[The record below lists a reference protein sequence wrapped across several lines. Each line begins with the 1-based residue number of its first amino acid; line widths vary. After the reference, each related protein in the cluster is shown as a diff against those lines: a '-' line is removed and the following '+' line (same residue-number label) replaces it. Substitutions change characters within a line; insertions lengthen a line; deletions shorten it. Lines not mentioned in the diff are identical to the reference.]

1 MERQIRCPAGLT
13 ALFWRY
19 LLTTGAVILALAV
32 LWWLGM
38 SILIQMQFVYPAST
52 AADGVDDLVYEL
64 EAGAITPEEIPYY
77 YRWAVFDRSRQVMD
91 PGNMN
96 RRQLSYAE
104 SALAGDSIRHGIFY
118 AQYHRMV
125 ELPTGE
131 TCVVQYD
138 YSMPY
143 GLESL
148 QTHLPE
154 FQTCAILVLLGSW
167 LLTGILLTKHFAGLL
182 RRDAAL
188 LTTAAQTI
196 ARQRLDT
203 PLEGRARV
211 REFGQTLTAME
222 QLRVSL
228 AQSLESQWAME
239 QQRQLELA
247 ALTHDLK
254 TPLTVISGNAEL
266 LQEDQ
271 LEPAQQE
278 MVDAILRSAVRLQ
291 EYTAQL
297 RAMTLPDAAPEAK
310 ESVTLDALAESW
322 KEIGQSLC
330 VGKQIDFV
338 CDPVP
343 AVEAEVYRASLDRAV
358 SNLLDNAARYT
369 PPGGQISLAVSAEQ
383 NSIAI
388 AVEDTGPGFSAEALA
403 KGGEAFFTSDAA
415 RPREGHLGLGLF
427 LVRQTARRH
436 GGALDLSNIGR
447 GAKAALTFPR
457 RPE

>member
-19 LLTTGAVILALAV
+19 LLTTGAAILALAV
-32 LWWLGM
+32 LWWLGLSVLM
-38 SILIQMQFVYPAST
+38 QMKFVYPAGT
-52 AADGVDDLVYEL
+52 AADGVGELAYEL

-77 YRWAVFDRSRQVMD
+77 YRWAVFDRSHKLMD

-96 RRQLSYAE
+96 RLQLSYAA

-118 AQYHRMV
+118 AQYHQMV
-125 ELPTGE
+125 ELPAGE
-131 TCVVQYD
+131 ICVVQYD

-154 FQTCAILVLLGSW
+154 FQTCAIVVLLGSW

-188 LTTAAQTI
+188 LTAAAQTI

-211 REFGQTLTAME
+211 REFGQTLAAME

-266 LQEDQ
+266 LQEDH

-291 EYTAQL
+291 EYAAQL
-297 RAMTLPDAAPEAK
+297 RAITLPEAAPEAK
-310 ESVTLDALAESW
+310 ETVALAALAEGW
-322 KEIGQSLC
+322 KGIGQSLC
-330 VGKQIDFV
+330 AAKQISFV
-338 CDPVP
+338 CGPAP
-343 AVEAEVYRASLDRAV
+343 AVQAEVYRASLDRAV
-358 SNLLDNAARYT
+358 SNLLDNAVRYT
-369 PPGGQISLAVSAEQ
+369 PPGGQVTLAVSADKD
-383 NSIAI
+383 SVVI

-436 GGALDLSNIGR
+436 GGALDLSNTGR

>member
-1 MERQIRCPAGLT
+1 M
-13 ALFWRY
+13 FWRY

-52 AADGVDDLVYEL
+52 VADGVDDLVYEL

-118 AQYHRMV
+118 AQYQRMV

-330 VGKQIDFV
+330 AGKQIDFV

-403 KGGEAFFTSDAA
+403 KGGEAFFTSNAS
-415 RPREGHLGLGLF
+415 RPQEGHLGLGLF
-427 LVRQTARRH
+427 FARQTARRH
-436 GGALDLSNIGR
+436 GGTLELANTGR
-447 GAKAALTFPR
+447 GAKVTLTFPR
-457 RPE
+457 PLE

>member
-1 MERQIRCPAGLT
+1 MEKRMKRPAGLT
-13 ALFWRY
+13 VLFWRY

-32 LWWLGM
+32 LWWLGLSVLM
-38 SILIQMQFVYPAST
+38 QMKFVYPAST
-52 AADGVDDLVYEL
+52 AADGIDNLVYEL
-64 EAGAITPEEIPYY
+64 EAGARTPEEIPYY

-96 RRQLSYAE
+96 RRQLSYAK

-131 TCVVQYD
+131 ICVVQYD

-148 QTHLPE
+148 QAHLPE
-154 FQTCAILVLLGSW
+154 FQTCAILVLLVSW
-167 LLTGILLTKHFAGLL
+167 LLTGILLTRHFAGLL

-188 LTTAAQTI
+188 LTAAAQTI

-330 VGKQIDFV
+330 AGKQIDFV

-403 KGGEAFFTSDAA
+403 KGGEAFFTSDSS
-415 RPREGHLGLGLF
+415 RPQEGHLGLGLF
-427 LVRQTARRH
+427 FVRQTARKH
-436 GGALDLSNIGR
+436 GGSLQLSNTGR
-447 GAKAALTFPR
+447 GAKAVLTFPT
-457 RPE
+457 

>member
-1 MERQIRCPAGLT
+1 M
-13 ALFWRY
+13 FWRY

-104 SALAGDSIRHGIFY
+104 SALAGDSIRYGIFY

-330 VGKQIDFV
+330 AGKQIDFV

-403 KGGEAFFTSDAA
+403 KGGEAFFTSNAS
-415 RPREGHLGLGLF
+415 RPQEGHLGLGLF
-427 LVRQTARRH
+427 FARQTARRH
-436 GGALDLSNIGR
+436 GGTLELANTGR
-447 GAKAALTFPR
+447 GAKVTLTFPR
-457 RPE
+457 PLE

>member
-1 MERQIRCPAGLT
+1 MEKRMKRPAGLT
-13 ALFWRY
+13 VLFWRY
-19 LLTTGAVILALAV
+19 LLTTGTVILALAV
-32 LWWLGM
+32 LWWLGLSVLM
-38 SILIQMQFVYPAST
+38 QMKFVYPAST

-64 EAGAITPEEIPYY
+64 EAGARTPEGIPYY

-96 RRQLSYAE
+96 RRQLSYAK

-131 TCVVQYD
+131 ICVVQYD

-148 QTHLPE
+148 QAHLPE

-188 LTTAAQTI
+188 LTAAAQTI

-203 PLEGRARV
+203 PLEGQTRV
-211 REFGQTLTAME
+211 REFGQTLAAME

-266 LQEDQ
+266 LQEDH
-271 LEPAQQE
+271 LEPTQQE
-278 MVDAILRSAVRLQ
+278 MVDAIFRSAVRLQ
-291 EYTAQL
+291 EYAGQL
-297 RAMTLPDAAPEAK
+297 RAMTLPDAAPEVK
-310 ESVTLDALAESW
+310 ETVALDTLAEGW
-322 KEIGQSLC
+322 KGIGQSLC
-330 VGKQIDFV
+330 AVKQIGFV
-338 CDPVP
+338 CGPVP
-343 AVEAEVYRASLDRAV
+343 AAEAEVYRASLDRAV
-358 SNLLDNAARYT
+358 SNLLDNAVRYT
-369 PPGGQISLAVSAEQ
+369 RPGGQVSLAVSVEQ
-383 NSIAI
+383 NTISI

-403 KGGEAFFTSDAA
+403 KGGQAFFTSDAS
-415 RPREGHLGLGLF
+415 RPQEGHLGLGLF
-427 LVRQTARRH
+427 FVRQTARKH
-436 GGALDLSNIGR
+436 GGSLQLFNTGR
-447 GAKAALTFPR
+447 GAKAVLTFPT
-457 RPE
+457 

>member
-1 MERQIRCPAGLT
+1 M
-13 ALFWRY
+13 FWRY

-104 SALAGDSIRHGIFY
+104 SALAGDSIRYGIFY

-297 RAMTLPDAAPEAK
+297 RAMTLSDAAPEAK

-330 VGKQIDFV
+330 AGKQIDFV

-403 KGGEAFFTSDAA
+403 KGGEAFFTSNAS
-415 RPREGHLGLGLF
+415 RPQEGHLGLGLF
-427 LVRQTARRH
+427 FARQTARRH
-436 GGALDLSNIGR
+436 GGTLELANTGR
-447 GAKAALTFPR
+447 GAKVTLTFPR
-457 RPE
+457 PLE

>member
-1 MERQIRCPAGLT
+1 M
-13 ALFWRY
+13 FWRY

-52 AADGVDDLVYEL
+52 VADGVDDLVYEL

-104 SALAGDSIRHGIFY
+104 SALAGDSIRYGIFY

-330 VGKQIDFV
+330 AGKQIDFV

-403 KGGEAFFTSDAA
+403 KGGEAFFTSNAS
-415 RPREGHLGLGLF
+415 RPQEGHLGLGLF
-427 LVRQTARRH
+427 FARQTARRH
-436 GGALDLSNIGR
+436 GGTLELANTGR
-447 GAKAALTFPR
+447 GAKVTLTFPR
-457 RPE
+457 PLE

>member
-1 MERQIRCPAGLT
+1 M
-13 ALFWRY
+13 FWRY

-228 AQSLESQWAME
+228 ALSLESQWAME

-330 VGKQIDFV
+330 AGKQIDFV

-403 KGGEAFFTSDAA
+403 KGGEAFFTSNAS
-415 RPREGHLGLGLF
+415 RPQEGHLGLGLF
-427 LVRQTARRH
+427 FARQTARRH
-436 GGALDLSNIGR
+436 GGTLELANTGR
-447 GAKAALTFPR
+447 GAKVTLTFPR
-457 RPE
+457 PLE

>member
-52 AADGVDDLVYEL
+52 VADGVDDLVYEL

-104 SALAGDSIRHGIFY
+104 SALAGDSIRYGIFY

-330 VGKQIDFV
+330 AGKQIDFV

-403 KGGEAFFTSDAA
+403 KGGEAFFTSNAS
-415 RPREGHLGLGLF
+415 RPQEGHLGLGLF
-427 LVRQTARRH
+427 FARQTARRH
-436 GGALDLSNIGR
+436 GGTLELANTGR
-447 GAKAALTFPR
+447 GAKVTLTFPR
-457 RPE
+457 PLE

>member
-1 MERQIRCPAGLT
+1 M
-13 ALFWRY
+13 FWRY

-330 VGKQIDFV
+330 AGKQIDFV

-403 KGGEAFFTSDAA
+403 KGGEAFFTSNAS
-415 RPREGHLGLGLF
+415 RPQEGHLGLGLF
-427 LVRQTARRH
+427 FARQTARRH
-436 GGALDLSNIGR
+436 GGTLELANTGR
-447 GAKAALTFPR
+447 GAKVTLTFPR
-457 RPE
+457 PLE

>member
-1 MERQIRCPAGLT
+1 M
-13 ALFWRY
+13 
-19 LLTTGAVILALAV
+19 
-32 LWWLGM
+32 
-38 SILIQMQFVYPAST
+38 QMKFVYPAST
-52 AADGVDDLVYEL
+52 AADGIDNLVYEL
-64 EAGAITPEEIPYY
+64 EAGARTPEEIPYY

-131 TCVVQYD
+131 ICVVQYD

-148 QTHLPE
+148 QAHLPE

-188 LTTAAQTI
+188 LTAAAQTI

-211 REFGQTLTAME
+211 REFGQTLAAME

-254 TPLTVISGNAEL
+254 TPS
-266 LQEDQ
+266 
-271 LEPAQQE
+271 P
-278 MVDAILRSAVRLQ
+278 S
-291 EYTAQL
+291 
-297 RAMTLPDAAPEAK
+297 
-310 ESVTLDALAESW
+310 SVGT
-322 KEIGQSLC
+322 
-330 VGKQIDFV
+330 
-338 CDPVP
+338 
-343 AVEAEVYRASLDRAV
+343 
-358 SNLLDNAARYT
+358 
-369 PPGGQISLAVSAEQ
+369 Q
-383 NSIAI
+383 NCC
-388 AVEDTGPGFSAEALA
+388 
-403 KGGEAFFTSDAA
+403 
-415 RPREGHLGLGLF
+415 
-427 LVRQTARRH
+427 RRT
-436 GGALDLSNIGR
+436 N
-447 GAKAALTFPR
+447 
-457 RPE
+457 

>member
-1 MERQIRCPAGLT
+1 M
-13 ALFWRY
+13 FWRY

-77 YRWAVFDRSRQVMD
+77 YRWAVFDRSRQVVD

-104 SALAGDSIRHGIFY
+104 SALAGDSIRYGIFY

-330 VGKQIDFV
+330 AGKQIDFV

-403 KGGEAFFTSDAA
+403 KGGEAFFTSNAS
-415 RPREGHLGLGLF
+415 RPQEGHLGLGLF
-427 LVRQTARRH
+427 FARQTARRH
-436 GGALDLSNIGR
+436 GGTLELANTGR
-447 GAKAALTFPR
+447 GAKVTLTFPR
-457 RPE
+457 PLE

>member
-1 MERQIRCPAGLT
+1 M
-13 ALFWRY
+13 FWRY

-52 AADGVDDLVYEL
+52 VADGVDDLVYEL

-104 SALAGDSIRHGIFY
+104 SALAGDSIRYGIFY

-330 VGKQIDFV
+330 AGKQIDFV
-338 CDPVP
+338 YDPVP

-403 KGGEAFFTSDAA
+403 KGGEAFFTSNAS
-415 RPREGHLGLGLF
+415 RPQEGHLGLGLF
-427 LVRQTARRH
+427 FARQTARRH
-436 GGALDLSNIGR
+436 GGTLELANTGR
-447 GAKAALTFPR
+447 GAKVTLTFPR
-457 RPE
+457 PLE

>member
-1 MERQIRCPAGLT
+1 M
-13 ALFWRY
+13 FWRY

-278 MVDAILRSAVRLQ
+278 MVEAILRSAARLQ
-291 EYTAQL
+291 SYATQL

-310 ESVTLDALAESW
+310 ETVALDALAEGW
-322 KEIGQSLC
+322 KGIGQSLC
-330 VGKQIDFV
+330 AVKQIDFV

-343 AVEAEVYRASLDRAV
+343 AVEAEVYHASLDRAV
-358 SNLLDNAARYT
+358 SNLLDNAVRYT
-369 PPGGQISLAVSAEQ
+369 SPGGQVSLAVSAEG
-383 NSIAI
+383 NAVII
-388 AVEDTGPGFSAEALA
+388 AVEDTGPGFSSEALA
-403 KGGEAFFTSDAA
+403 KGEEAFFTSDAS
-415 RPREGHLGLGLF
+415 RPQEGHLGLGLF
-427 LVRQTARRH
+427 FARQTARRH
-436 GGALDLSNIGR
+436 GGTLELANTGR
-447 GAKAALTFPR
+447 GAKVTLTFPR
-457 RPE
+457 PLE

>member
-1 MERQIRCPAGLT
+1 M
-13 ALFWRY
+13 FWRY

-52 AADGVDDLVYEL
+52 VADGVDDLVYEL

-330 VGKQIDFV
+330 AGKQIDFV

-403 KGGEAFFTSDAA
+403 KGGEAFFTSNAS
-415 RPREGHLGLGLF
+415 RPQEGHLGLGLF
-427 LVRQTARRH
+427 FARQTARRH
-436 GGALDLSNIGR
+436 GGTLELANTGR
-447 GAKAALTFPR
+447 GAKVTLTFPR
-457 RPE
+457 PLE

>member
-1 MERQIRCPAGLT
+1 M
-13 ALFWRY
+13 FWRY

-330 VGKQIDFV
+330 AGKQIDFV

-369 PPGGQISLAVSAEQ
+369 PPGGQISLAGRVPVGPPA
-383 NSIAI
+383 
-388 AVEDTGPGFSAEALA
+388 AV
-403 KGGEAFFTSDAA
+403 
-415 RPREGHLGLGLF
+415 PRS
-427 LVRQTARRH
+427 R
-436 GGALDLSNIGR
+436 
-447 GAKAALTFPR
+447 
-457 RPE
+457 

>member
-1 MERQIRCPAGLT
+1 M
-13 ALFWRY
+13 FWRY

-211 REFGQTLTAME
+211 REFGQTLTAMD

-330 VGKQIDFV
+330 AGKQIDFV

-403 KGGEAFFTSDAA
+403 KGGEAFFTSNAS
-415 RPREGHLGLGLF
+415 RPQEGHLGLGLF
-427 LVRQTARRH
+427 FARQTARRH
-436 GGALDLSNIGR
+436 GGTLELANTGR
-447 GAKAALTFPR
+447 GAKVTLTFPR
-457 RPE
+457 PLE

>member
-52 AADGVDDLVYEL
+52 AADEVDDLVYEL

-196 ARQRLDT
+196 ARPRLDT

-330 VGKQIDFV
+330 AGKQIDFV

-403 KGGEAFFTSDAA
+403 KGGEAFFTSNAS
-415 RPREGHLGLGLF
+415 RPQEGHLGLGLF
-427 LVRQTARRH
+427 FARQTARRH
-436 GGALDLSNIGR
+436 GGTLELANTGR
-447 GAKAALTFPR
+447 GAKVTLTFPR
-457 RPE
+457 PLE

>member
-1 MERQIRCPAGLT
+1 M
-13 ALFWRY
+13 FWRY

-330 VGKQIDFV
+330 AGKQIDFV

-369 PPGGQISLAVSAEQ
+369 PPGGQVYLAALAEE

-388 AVEDTGPGFSAEALA
+388 AVEDTGPGFSAEALS
-403 KGGEAFFTSDAA
+403 KGGEAFFTSDAS

-427 LVRQTARRH
+427 FVRQTARRH
-436 GGALDLSNIGR
+436 GGTLELANTGR
-447 GAKAALTFPR
+447 GAKVTLTFPL
-457 RPE
+457 E

>member
-167 LLTGILLTKHFAGLL
+167 MLTGILLTKHFAGLL

-211 REFGQTLTAME
+211 REFGQTLAAME

-330 VGKQIDFV
+330 AGKQIDFV

-415 RPREGHLGLGLF
+415 RPQEGHLGLGLF

-436 GGALDLSNIGR
+436 GGALELSNTGR
-447 GAKAALTFPR
+447 GAKVTLTFPR
-457 RPE
+457 PLE

>member
-1 MERQIRCPAGLT
+1 M
-13 ALFWRY
+13 FWRY

-52 AADGVDDLVYEL
+52 VADGVDDLVYEL

-330 VGKQIDFV
+330 AGKQIDFV
-338 CDPVP
+338 YDPVP

-403 KGGEAFFTSDAA
+403 KGGEAFFTSNAS
-415 RPREGHLGLGLF
+415 RPQEGHLGLGLF
-427 LVRQTARRH
+427 FARQTARRH
-436 GGALDLSNIGR
+436 GGTLELANTGR
-447 GAKAALTFPR
+447 GAKVTLTFPR
-457 RPE
+457 PLE

>member
-1 MERQIRCPAGLT
+1 M
-13 ALFWRY
+13 FWRY

-330 VGKQIDFV
+330 AGKQIDFV

-388 AVEDTGPGFSAEALA
+388 AVEDTGPGFSAEVLA
-403 KGGEAFFTSDAA
+403 KGGEAFFTSNAS
-415 RPREGHLGLGLF
+415 RPQEGHLGLGLF
-427 LVRQTARRH
+427 FARQTARRH
-436 GGALDLSNIGR
+436 GGTLELANTGR
-447 GAKAALTFPR
+447 GAKVTLTFPR
-457 RPE
+457 PLE

>member
-1 MERQIRCPAGLT
+1 M
-13 ALFWRY
+13 FWRY

-297 RAMTLPDAAPEAK
+297 RAMTLPD
-310 ESVTLDALAESW
+310 
-322 KEIGQSLC
+322 
-330 VGKQIDFV
+330 
-338 CDPVP
+338 
-343 AVEAEVYRASLDRAV
+343 VEAEVYRASLDRAV

-403 KGGEAFFTSDAA
+403 KGGEAFFTSNAS
-415 RPREGHLGLGLF
+415 RPQEGHLGLGLF
-427 LVRQTARRH
+427 FARQTARRH
-436 GGALDLSNIGR
+436 GGTLELANTGR
-447 GAKAALTFPR
+447 GAKVTLTFPR
-457 RPE
+457 PLE

>member
-1 MERQIRCPAGLT
+1 MEKRMRRPAGLT
-13 ALFWRY
+13 VLFWRY
-19 LLTTGAVILALAV
+19 LLTTSAVILALAV
-32 LWWLGM
+32 LWWLGLNVLM
-38 SILIQMQFVYPAST
+38 QMKFVYPAGT
-52 AADGVDDLVYEL
+52 AAYGVDDLVYNL

-77 YRWAVFDRSRQVMD
+77 YRWAIFDRSHKLMD

-96 RRQLSYAE
+96 RLQLSYAE

-118 AQYHRMV
+118 AQYHRVV

-131 TCVVQYD
+131 ICVVQYD

-148 QTHLPE
+148 QNRLPE
-154 FQTCAILVLLGSW
+154 FQTCAILILLGSW
-167 LLTGILLTKHFAGLL
+167 LLTGILLTRHFASLL

-188 LTTAAQTI
+188 LTAAAQTI

-211 REFGQTLTAME
+211 REFGQTLAAMD
-222 QLRVSL
+222 QLRISL
-228 AQSLESQWAME
+228 AQSLERQWGME

-278 MVDAILRSAVRLQ
+278 MVDAILRSADRLQ
-291 EYTAQL
+291 SYAAQL
-297 RAMTLPDAAPEAK
+297 RAMTLPDAVPEEK
-310 ESVTLDALAESW
+310 EPISLDALAESW
-322 KEIGQSLC
+322 KEMGQSLC
-330 VGKQIDFV
+330 TVKRIDFV
-338 CDPVP
+338 SGPVP
-343 AVEAEVYRASLDRAV
+343 DSEVEVYRASLDRAV
-358 SNLLDNAARYT
+358 VNLLDNAVRYT
-369 PPGGQISLAVSAEQ
+369 PAGGQISLSVTAEKDAV
-383 NSIAI
+383 AI

-403 KGGEAFFTSDAA
+403 KGGQAFFTSDAS
-415 RPREGHLGLGLF
+415 RPQEGHLGLGLF
-427 LVRQTARRH
+427 FVRQTARKH
-436 GGALDLSNIGR
+436 GGTLELANTGR
-447 GAKAALTFPR
+447 GARVVLTLPA
-457 RPE
+457 

>member
-1 MERQIRCPAGLT
+1 M
-13 ALFWRY
+13 FWRY

-52 AADGVDDLVYEL
+52 AADEVDDLVYEL

-330 VGKQIDFV
+330 AGKQIDFV

-403 KGGEAFFTSDAA
+403 KGGEAFFTSNAS
-415 RPREGHLGLGLF
+415 RPQEGHLGLGLF
-427 LVRQTARRH
+427 FARQTARRH
-436 GGALDLSNIGR
+436 GGTLELANTGR
-447 GAKAALTFPR
+447 GAKVTLTFPR
-457 RPE
+457 PLE

>member
-1 MERQIRCPAGLT
+1 M
-13 ALFWRY
+13 FWRY

-278 MVDAILRSAVRLQ
+278 MVGAILRSAVRLQ

-330 VGKQIDFV
+330 AGKQIDFV

-403 KGGEAFFTSDAA
+403 KGGEAFFTSNAS
-415 RPREGHLGLGLF
+415 RPQEGHLGLGLF
-427 LVRQTARRH
+427 FARQTARRH
-436 GGALDLSNIGR
+436 GGTLELANTGR
-447 GAKAALTFPR
+447 GAKVTLTFPR
-457 RPE
+457 PLE

>member
-1 MERQIRCPAGLT
+1 M
-13 ALFWRY
+13 FWRY

-330 VGKQIDFV
+330 AGKQIDFV

-388 AVEDTGPGFSAEALA
+388 AVEDTGSGFSAEALA
-403 KGGEAFFTSDAA
+403 KGGEAFFTSNAS
-415 RPREGHLGLGLF
+415 RPQEGHLGLGLF
-427 LVRQTARRH
+427 FARQTARRH
-436 GGALDLSNIGR
+436 GGTLELANTGR
-447 GAKAALTFPR
+447 GAKVTLTFPR
-457 RPE
+457 PLE

>member
-1 MERQIRCPAGLT
+1 M
-13 ALFWRY
+13 FWRY

-38 SILIQMQFVYPAST
+38 SILIQMEFVYPAST

-278 MVDAILRSAVRLQ
+278 MVEAILRSAARLQ
-291 EYTAQL
+291 SYATQL

-310 ESVTLDALAESW
+310 ETVALDALAEGW
-322 KEIGQSLC
+322 KGIGQSLC
-330 VGKQIDFV
+330 AVKQIDFV

-358 SNLLDNAARYT
+358 SNLLDNAVRYT
-369 PPGGQISLAVSAEQ
+369 SPGGQVSLAVSAEG
-383 NSIAI
+383 NAVII
-388 AVEDTGPGFSAEALA
+388 AVEDTGPGFSSEALA
-403 KGGEAFFTSDAA
+403 KGEEAFFTSDAS
-415 RPREGHLGLGLF
+415 RPPEGHLGLGLF
-427 LVRQTARRH
+427 FARQTARRH
-436 GGALDLSNIGR
+436 GGTLELANTGR
-447 GAKAALTFPR
+447 GAKVTLTFPR
-457 RPE
+457 PLE

>member
-1 MERQIRCPAGLT
+1 M
-13 ALFWRY
+13 FWRY

-247 ALTHDLK
+247 ALTHDMK

-330 VGKQIDFV
+330 AGKQIDFV

-388 AVEDTGPGFSAEALA
+388 AVEDTGSGFSAEALA
-403 KGGEAFFTSDAA
+403 KGGEAFFTSNAS
-415 RPREGHLGLGLF
+415 RPQEGHLGLGLF
-427 LVRQTARRH
+427 FARQTARRH
-436 GGALDLSNIGR
+436 GGTLELANTGR
-447 GAKAALTFPR
+447 GAKVTLTFPR
-457 RPE
+457 PLE

>member
-1 MERQIRCPAGLT
+1 M
-13 ALFWRY
+13 FWRY

-167 LLTGILLTKHFAGLL
+167 MLTGILLTKHFAGLL

-211 REFGQTLTAME
+211 REFGQTLAAME

-330 VGKQIDFV
+330 AGKQIDFV

-403 KGGEAFFTSDAA
+403 KGGEAFFTSNAS
-415 RPREGHLGLGLF
+415 RPQKGHLGLGLF
-427 LVRQTARRH
+427 FARQTACRH
-436 GGALDLSNIGR
+436 GGTLELANTGR
-447 GAKAALTFPR
+447 GAKVTLTFPR
-457 RPE
+457 PLE

>member
-1 MERQIRCPAGLT
+1 M
-13 ALFWRY
+13 FWRY

-278 MVDAILRSAVRLQ
+278 MVEAILRSAARLQ
-291 EYTAQL
+291 SYATQL

-310 ESVTLDALAESW
+310 ETVALDALAEGW
-322 KEIGQSLC
+322 KGIGQSLC
-330 VGKQIDFV
+330 AVKQIDFV

-343 AVEAEVYRASLDRAV
+343 AVEAEVYHASLDRAV
-358 SNLLDNAARYT
+358 SNLLDNAVRYT
-369 PPGGQISLAVSAEQ
+369 SPGGQVSLAVSAEG
-383 NSIAI
+383 NAVII
-388 AVEDTGPGFSAEALA
+388 AVEDTGPGFFVGSSGQRGRGLLYQRRQPPP
-403 KGGEAFFTSDAA
+403 GGASGAGAFLCKADCPQTRRHPGACQH
-415 RPREGHLGLGLF
+415 RPR
-427 LVRQTARRH
+427 RKSDP
-436 GGALDLSNIGR
+436 DLS
-447 GAKAALTFPR
+447 
-457 RPE
+457 

>member
-1 MERQIRCPAGLT
+1 M
-13 ALFWRY
+13 FWRY

-196 ARQRLDT
+196 ARQRRDT
-203 PLEGRARV
+203 PLEGRGRV

-322 KEIGQSLC
+322 KEIGHSLC
-330 VGKQIDFV
+330 GGKQIVFV

-403 KGGEAFFTSDAA
+403 KGGEAFFTSNAS
-415 RPREGHLGLGLF
+415 RPQEGHLGLGLF
-427 LVRQTARRH
+427 FARQTARRH
-436 GGALDLSNIGR
+436 GGTLELANTGR
-447 GAKAALTFPR
+447 GAKVTLTFPR
-457 RPE
+457 PLE

>member
-1 MERQIRCPAGLT
+1 MKRPAGLT
-13 ALFWRY
+13 VLFWRY

-32 LWWLGM
+32 LWWLGLSVLM
-38 SILIQMQFVYPAST
+38 QMKFVYPAST
-52 AADGVDDLVYEL
+52 AADGIDNLVYEL
-64 EAGAITPEEIPYY
+64 EAGARTPEEIPYY

-131 TCVVQYD
+131 ICVVQYD

-148 QTHLPE
+148 QAHLPE
-154 FQTCAILVLLGSW
+154 FQTCAILVLLVSW

-188 LTTAAQTI
+188 LTAAAQTI

-203 PLEGRARV
+203 PLEGQTRV
-211 REFGQTLTAME
+211 REFGQTLAAME

-271 LEPAQQE
+271 LKPTQQE

-291 EYTAQL
+291 EYAGQL
-297 RAMTLPDAAPEAK
+297 RAMTLPDAAPEVRETVA
-310 ESVTLDALAESW
+310 LDALAEGW
-322 KEIGQSLC
+322 KGIGQSLC
-330 VGKQIDFV
+330 AVKQIGFV
-338 CDPVP
+338 CGPVP
-343 AVEAEVYRASLDRAV
+343 AAEAEVYRASLDRAV
-358 SNLLDNAARYT
+358 SNLLDNAVRYT
-369 PPGGQISLAVSAEQ
+369 RPGGQVLLPSRWNRTLSPLQWRTPAPAFRQRPWPRADKPFSPATPAAPRKGIWGWDSFLCGRPPANMEALCSFPILAVVQ
-383 NSIAI
+383 
-388 AVEDTGPGFSAEALA
+388 
-403 KGGEAFFTSDAA
+403 K
-415 RPREGHLGLGLF
+415 RY
-427 LVRQTARRH
+427 
-436 GGALDLSNIGR
+436 
-447 GAKAALTFPR
+447 
-457 RPE
+457 

>member
-1 MERQIRCPAGLT
+1 M
-13 ALFWRY
+13 FWRY

-330 VGKQIDFV
+330 AGKQIDFV

-388 AVEDTGPGFSAEALA
+388 AMEDTGSSAEALA
-403 KGGEAFFTSDAA
+403 KGGEAFFTSNAS
-415 RPREGHLGLGLF
+415 RPQEGHLGLGLF
-427 LVRQTARRH
+427 FARQTARRH
-436 GGALDLSNIGR
+436 GGTLELANTGR
-447 GAKAALTFPR
+447 GAKVTLTFPR
-457 RPE
+457 PLE